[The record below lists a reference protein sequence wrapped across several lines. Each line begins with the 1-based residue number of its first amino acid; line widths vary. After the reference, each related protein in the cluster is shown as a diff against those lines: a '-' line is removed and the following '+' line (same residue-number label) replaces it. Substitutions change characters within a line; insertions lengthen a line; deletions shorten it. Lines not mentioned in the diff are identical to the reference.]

1 MKKLLLILCLALLV
15 GCSSKNSADE
25 IGLKNPMTERS
36 SLEEVNELTHG
47 HISSPGV
54 AGVSQEHF
62 ATIETDKGLIGQ
74 YDFVLNDI
82 KYTIR
87 FSDTIVKEDISGV
100 WIDGKLAFSDD
111 ISQTRAKGEN
121 LLLARWFTVDGQYV
135 LEAPDTISD
144 DAFENIVGILS
155 SLTVAN

>member
-15 GCSSKNSADE
+15 GCSKNNSADE
-25 IGLKNPMTERS
+25 IGLRNPITERA

-47 HISSPGV
+47 HIAKPGV
-54 AGVSQEHF
+54 MGITQEHF

-82 KYTIR
+82 GYTIR

-100 WIDGKLAFSDD
+100 WIDGKVAFSDD
-111 ISQTRAKGEN
+111 ISQTRAKGAD

-135 LEAPDTISD
+135 LEAPDTITED
-144 DAFENIVGILS
+144 TFENIVSELS